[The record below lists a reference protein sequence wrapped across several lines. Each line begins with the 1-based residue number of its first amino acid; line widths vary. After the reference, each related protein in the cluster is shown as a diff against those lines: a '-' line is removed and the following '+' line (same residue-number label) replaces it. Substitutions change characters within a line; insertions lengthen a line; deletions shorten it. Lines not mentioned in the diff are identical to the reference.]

1 MGLGM
6 TFVLHHAFVGNEQAP
21 RVALVLHGVFGSGGN
36 FRSLLKTL
44 GAERPDWRFVLVDLR
59 LHGRSLEAPPPHSL
73 DACADDLAALTRELA
88 LDPAAVIGHSF
99 GGKVALTH
107 AARRPRGLGQ
117 VWVLDS
123 SPGAHTPGDDHE
135 VVRVL
140 KTLEALG
147 REFDTRETF
156 VDTLLERSLSPGIA
170 HWLSQN
176 LVREADRYRFR
187 LDMPAIRQLL
197 DDYFKRDLWPVVE
210 HPPPGVELHL
220 VVAERS
226 RRLNEEA
233 RARLS
238 ARADQRQVHRY
249 TLPDAGHWLHV
260 DNPNGLVALLSQGL
274 AR

>member
-6 TFVLHHAFVGNEQAP
+6 TFVLHHALVGDAQAP
-21 RVALVLHGVFGSGGN
+21 RVALVLHGVFGSGSN
-36 FRSLLKTL
+36 FRSLMKTL
-44 GAERPDWRFVLVDLR
+44 GTERPDWRFVLVDLR
-59 LHGRSLEAPPPHSL
+59 LHGRSLDAPPPHSL

-99 GGKVALTH
+99 GGKVALTY
-107 AARRPRGLGQ
+107 AKQPRTGLAQ

-140 KTLEALG
+140 RTLEAVG
-147 REFDTRETF
+147 REFDSRESF
-156 VDTLLERSLSPGIA
+156 VDALLERSLSPGIA

-176 LVREADRYRFR
+176 LVREGGGYRFR
-187 LDMPAIRQLL
+187 LDLAAIRQLL
-197 DDYFKRDLWPVVE
+197 DDYFQRDLWSVVE

-233 RARLS
+233 CARLS
-238 ARADQRQVHRY
+238 ARADQEQVHRY

-260 DNPNGLVALLSQGL
+260 DNPNGLVTLLSQGL
-274 AR
+274 RR